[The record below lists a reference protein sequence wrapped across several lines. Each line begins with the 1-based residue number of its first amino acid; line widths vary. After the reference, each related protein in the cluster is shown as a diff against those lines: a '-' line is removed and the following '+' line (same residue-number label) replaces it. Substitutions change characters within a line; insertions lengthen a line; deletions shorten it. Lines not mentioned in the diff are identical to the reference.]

1 MKKYLLLLS
10 IAGISLFSSCN
21 KAVNHKLEDGKWRG
35 EFSISDQK
43 FPFLFEV
50 EGSATDS
57 TTVYLINGAERVPL
71 KGISYSGDTVNIPI
85 EAYDARLTG
94 FVTNNE
100 FDGLF
105 IKQYIEG
112 DKGVPFHAVK
122 GESPRFAKATTPASV
137 SLSGKWDIRFV
148 GEKGDTINNVG
159 IFSQSS
165 DILTGSIL
173 TSSGDLRYLEG
184 ALTND
189 GFQLSAFAGLS
200 PYLIKGKFE
209 GNDDFTGEFYTTRG
223 TTKLIGK
230 RNAEAALADPY
241 SLAYMKK
248 GFDRIDFT
256 FPNIEGKQVSLSNPR
271 FKDKVVIVSIL
282 GSWCP
287 NCLDEMQ
294 YLSPWYKQNKERG
307 VEIIGLAFE
316 RKDDPEYVKTVLSR
330 LVKKYDVGYEILF
343 AGKLD
348 DDATAKA
355 LPQVS
360 KIMGYPTTI
369 FIDKK
374 GIVRKIHTG
383 FNGPATG
390 LFYEEFKQDFNK
402 VIDDLLAEK

>member
-1 MKKYLLLLS
+1 MKKYLLLS
-10 IAGISLFSSCN
+10 IASIALLSSCN
-21 KAVNHKLEDGKWRG
+21 KTVNHKLEDGKWRG

-50 EGSATDS
+50 EGATTDS
-57 TTVYLINGAERVPL
+57 TTVYLINGAERVSL
-71 KGISYSGDTVNIPI
+71 KGIAYSGDTITIPI

-94 FVTNNE
+94 IITNNE
-100 FDGLF
+100 FNGRF
-105 IKQYIEG
+105 IKQYIER
-112 DKGVPFHAVK
+112 DEGVPFHAIK
-122 GESPRFAKATTPASV
+122 GESPRFAKATTPANT
-137 SLSGKWDIRFV
+137 SLAGKWDIKFI
-148 GEKGDTINNVG
+148 GEKGDTTNNVG
-159 IFSQSS
+159 IFNQNG

-173 TSSGDLRYLEG
+173 TCSGDLRYLEG
-184 ALTND
+184 ALTDD
-189 GFQLSAFAGLS
+189 GFQFSAFAGLS
-200 PYLIKGKFE
+200 PYLIKAKFE
-209 GNDDFTGEFYTTRG
+209 GNDNFTGDFYTTRG

-230 RNAEAALADPY
+230 RNAEAVLADPY

-256 FPNIEGKQVSLSNPR
+256 FPNIEGEQISLSDPR
-271 FKDKVVIVSIL
+271 YKDKVVIVSIL

-287 NCLDEMQ
+287 NCLDEME
-294 YLSPWYKQNKERG
+294 YLSPWYKENKDRG

-330 LVKKYDVGYEILF
+330 LDKKYDVDYEILF
-343 AGKLD
+343 AGKLG
-348 DDATAKA
+348 DDATANA

-383 FNGPATG
+383 FNGPATR

>member
-1 MKKYLLLLS
+1 MRKHFILG
-10 IAGISLFSSCN
+10 IASFVSLASCN
-21 KAVNHKLEDGKWRG
+21 KVIDNKLTDGKWRG
-35 EFSISDQK
+35 EFSVSDQK
-43 FPFLFEV
+43 FPFIFDAV
-50 EGSATDS
+50 NTATDS
-57 TTVYLINGAERVPL
+57 ASVYLINGAERVPL
-71 KGISYSGDTVNIPI
+71 NGIHYLGDTVIVPI
-85 EAYDARLTG
+85 EAYDARLIGTVADG
-94 FVTNNE
+94 VFNGRFQKLFV
-100 FDGLF
+100 
-105 IKQYIEG
+105 EG
-112 DKGVPFHAVK
+112 GDEGIPFTAVK
-122 GESPRFAKATTPASV
+122 SEAPRFEKVVTPV
-137 SLSGKWDIRFV
+137 STSLAGKWDIQFV
-148 GEKGDTINNVG
+148 SQKGDTAYNVG
-159 IFSQSS
+159 IFNQNN

-173 TSSGDLRYLEG
+173 TNAGDLRYLEG

-189 GFQLSAFAGLS
+189 GFQFSAFAGLS

-209 GNDDFTGEFYTTRG
+209 GNESFTGEFYTTRG
-223 TTKLIGK
+223 VTKLIGK

-248 GFDRIDFT
+248 GFDRLDFT
-256 FPNIEGKQVSLSNPR
+256 FPDIEGNKVSLSDPK

-287 NCLDEMQ
+287 NCLDEME
-294 YLSPWYKQNKERG
+294 YLSPWYKENKDRG

-330 LVKKYDVGYEILF
+330 LVKRYGTTYDILF
-343 AGKLD
+343 AGKLG

-374 GIVRKIHTG
+374 GKVRKIHTG

-390 LFYEEFKQDFNK
+390 LFYDEFKQDFNK
-402 VIDDLLAEK
+402 VIDDLLAE

>member
-1 MKKYLLLLS
+1 MKKYLIMAVAALS
-10 IAGISLFSSCN
+10 FMACN
-21 KAVNHKLEDGKWRG
+21 KTQNNKLEDGKWRG

-50 EGSATDS
+50 AGSATDS
-57 TTVYLINGAERVPL
+57 VIVYLINGAERVPL
-71 KGISYSGDTVNIPI
+71 KGTTYANDTLTIPI
-85 EAYDARLTG
+85 EAYDAVLTG
-94 FVTNNE
+94 VVSNGQ
-100 FDGLF
+100 FDGKFKKLF
-105 IKQYIEG
+105 VDNDE
-112 DKGVPFHAVK
+112 GVPFTAVK
-122 GESPRFAKATTPASV
+122 TDASRFDAATTPSAI
-137 SLSGKWDIRFV
+137 SLAGKWDIQFI
-148 GEKGDTINNVG
+148 GQKGDTTNNVG
-159 IFSQSS
+159 IFNQ
-165 DILTGSIL
+165 DAATLTGSIL
-173 TSSGDLRYLEG
+173 TNAGDLRYLEG

-189 GFQLSAFAGLS
+189 GFQFSAFAGLS
-200 PYLIKGKFE
+200 PYLIKGKFD
-209 GNDDFTGEFYTTRG
+209 GNDSFTGEFYTTRG
-223 TTKLIGK
+223 VTKLIGK

-248 GFDRIDFT
+248 GFDRLDFT
-256 FPNIEGKQVSLSNPR
+256 FPNIEGQQVSLSDPR
-271 FKDKVVIVSIL
+271 YKDKVVIVSIL

-287 NCLDEMQ
+287 NCLDEME
-294 YLSPWYKQNKERG
+294 YLSPWYKENNKRG

-330 LVKKYDVGYEILF
+330 LAKRYDTTYEILF
-343 AGKLD
+343 AGKLG

-402 VIDDLLAEK
+402 IVDDLLAEK

>member
-1 MKKYLLLLS
+1 M
-10 IAGISLFSSCN
+10 
-21 KAVNHKLEDGKWRG
+21 
-35 EFSISDQK
+35 
-43 FPFLFEV
+43 
-50 EGSATDS
+50 
-57 TTVYLINGAERVPL
+57 YLINGAERVPL
-71 KGISYSGDTVNIPI
+71 KGVVYSNDTVTIPI
-85 EAYDARLTG
+85 LAYDAVLTG
-94 FVTNNE
+94 KIANGKFE
-100 FDGLF
+100 GKFKKLF
-105 IKQYIEG
+105 IDNDEG
-112 DKGVPFHAVK
+112 VSFSAEKSDA
-122 GESPRFAKATTPASV
+122 PRFEAADKATEI
-137 SLSGKWDIRFV
+137 SLAGKWDIQFI
-148 GEKGDTINNVG
+148 GQKGDTAHNVG
-159 IFSQSS
+159 IFSQ
-165 DILTGSIL
+165 DKNILTGSIL
-173 TSSGDLRYLEG
+173 TNAGDLRYLEG

-189 GFQLSAFAGLS
+189 GFQFSAFAGLS

-209 GNDDFTGEFYTTRG
+209 GNDSFTGEFYTTRG
-223 TTKLIGK
+223 VTKLVGK

-248 GFDRIDFT
+248 GEDHLNFT
-256 FPNIEGKQVSLSNPR
+256 FPNVEGQKVSLSDPR
-271 FKDKVVIVSIL
+271 YKDKVVIVSIL

-287 NCLDEMQ
+287 NCLDEME
-294 YLSPWYKQNKERG
+294 YLSPWYKENSKRG

-330 LVKKYDVGYEILF
+330 LVKRYNVDYEILF
-343 AGKLD
+343 AGKLG

-402 VIDDLLAEK
+402 VVDDLLAEK

>member
-1 MKKYLLLLS
+1 M
-10 IAGISLFSSCN
+10 
-21 KAVNHKLEDGKWRG
+21 
-35 EFSISDQK
+35 
-43 FPFLFEV
+43 
-50 EGSATDS
+50 
-57 TTVYLINGAERVPL
+57 
-71 KGISYSGDTVNIPI
+71 
-85 EAYDARLTG
+85 
-94 FVTNNE
+94 
-100 FDGLF
+100 
-105 IKQYIEG
+105 KQYIEG
-112 DKGVPFHAVK
+112 DEGVPFLALRTDA
-122 GESPRFAKATTPASV
+122 PRFEKVASPV
-137 SLSGKWDIRFV
+137 STSISGKWDIQFIS
-148 GEKGDTINNVG
+148 EKGDTTHNVG
-159 IFSQSS
+159 IFNQNN

-173 TSSGDLRYLEG
+173 TNAGDLRYLEG
-184 ALTND
+184 ALTTD
-189 GFQLSAFAGLS
+189 GFQFSAFAGLS

-209 GNDDFTGEFYTTRG
+209 GNDNFTGEFFTTRG
-223 TTKLIGK
+223 VTKLIGK

-248 GFDRIDFT
+248 GFERLDFT
-256 FPNIEGKQVSLSNPR
+256 FPDIEGKKVSLSDPK

-287 NCLDEMQ
+287 NCLDEME
-294 YLSPWYKQNKERG
+294 YLSPWYKENKDRG

-330 LVKKYDVGYEILF
+330 LVKRYDTTYDILF
-343 AGKLD
+343 AGKLG

-374 GIVRKIHTG
+374 GKVRKIHTG

-402 VIDDLLAEK
+402 VVDDLLAEK